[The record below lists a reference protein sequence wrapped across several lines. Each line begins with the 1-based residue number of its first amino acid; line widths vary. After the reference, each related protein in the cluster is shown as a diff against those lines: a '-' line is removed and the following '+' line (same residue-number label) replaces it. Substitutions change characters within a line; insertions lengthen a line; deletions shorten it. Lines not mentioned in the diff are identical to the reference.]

1 MYDKNTHSLTDQQ
14 EFFVTES
21 EMLEEQSDPSAGQ
34 QSVQIQSENNDD
46 I

>member
-1 MYDKNTHSLTDQQ
+1 MKTVTDQQ
-14 EFFVTES
+14 KFFVSES

-34 QSVQIQSENNDD
+34 QSVQIQGKNDHD